1 MRNKVAKHLTKLTNM
16 REVREILGVKA
27 GESTGGR
34 NIQKAMKTAWN
45 RLTKAER
52 AKRRKTAGL

>member
-27 GESTGGR
+27 GESTGDR
-34 NIQKAMKTAWN
+34 NIEKAMKTAWN